1 MAHYRDDDHDN
12 PDLGKVIE
20 KVNKHVDTRLEYL
33 RLLVSEQVAILTSKM
48 GTLAIVLILFLL
60 FFLFTNIAAALWIGK
75 RFDNYSLGFGVI
87 SLFYLLIAVVYL
99 LLRKPVFEKRMQD
112 TVINSLYPEKD
123 EEDEDE

>member
-1 MAHYRDDDHDN
+1 MANDRDDDHDN
-12 PDLGKVIE
+12 ADLSKVIE
-20 KVNKHVDTRLEYL
+20 KVNKHLDTRLEYL

-48 GTLAIVLILFLL
+48 GTLAIVLILFLF

-75 RFDNYSLGFGVI
+75 RYDNYALGFGVV
-87 SLFYLLIAVVYL
+87 SLCYLLIAVVYL